1 MWIDAIDKRVSN
13 GMQKIMLLPICLGIL
28 LVGIAMI
35 PIAVAGCGPG
45 TVLVDGVC
53 ELAPATPLTEEQ
65 EKQAIICGPGT
76 VWVDGVC
83 ELNEASKSTSM
94 SIEPLY
100 VIIAVVT
107 IGGIIGAIFAV
118 RKGSKTSKPAQQE
131 SVTKEHIKTSSEFC
145 QSCGISLKPGARF
158 CGQCGNPSS

>member
-1 MWIDAIDKRVSN
+1 MNIQNVMI
-13 GMQKIMLLPICLGIL
+13 LPVCLGIFL
-28 LVGIAMI
+28 FGVVMVPVVFA
-35 PIAVAGCGPG
+35 
-45 TVLVDGVC
+45 DG
-53 ELAPATPLTEEQ
+53 
-65 EKQAIICGPGT
+65 CGPGT